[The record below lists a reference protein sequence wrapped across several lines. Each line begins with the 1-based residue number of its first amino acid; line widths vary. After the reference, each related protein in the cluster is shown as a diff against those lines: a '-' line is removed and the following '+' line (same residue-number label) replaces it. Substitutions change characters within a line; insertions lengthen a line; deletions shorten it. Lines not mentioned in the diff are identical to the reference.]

1 MDVRYIARKAGDP
14 NGAYGYDIE
23 VDGTVVGHVY
33 EQATDLVGVR
43 WRASLTLNGQ
53 HRSTARKSRKAA
65 TAAAIALTAQ
75 EA

>member
-1 MDVRYIARKAGDP
+1 MDVRYIARKAEDP
-14 NGAYGYDIE
+14 RGAYGYDIE
-23 VDGTVVGHVY
+23 VDGVVVGHVY

-53 HRSTARKSRKAA
+53 HRSTARHTRRQAVA
-65 TAAAIALTAQ
+65 NAIALTAQ